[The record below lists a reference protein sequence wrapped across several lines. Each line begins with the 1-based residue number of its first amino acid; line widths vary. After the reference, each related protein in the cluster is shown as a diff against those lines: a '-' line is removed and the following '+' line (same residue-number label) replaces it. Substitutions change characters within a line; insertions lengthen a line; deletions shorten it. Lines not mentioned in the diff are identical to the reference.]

1 MLQIARPRSAASD
14 WGGGS
19 GGGNSEAPPRWP
31 CPLTG
36 SPDRRVG
43 GAFQVLCLTS
53 RVGCVERAMWEGL
66 RPPQPDS
73 ETPPSSQHTNF
84 ILCRTFKSRYHSQP
98 ALLRP
103 APRAGRRAEQTMTRE
118 RCWERARAWPQQQ
131 QWQHWHV
138 SCSGKVR
145 LLRQGAGSW
154 QGLASSPSGRGLR
167 GLTAQSRAGFE
178 WVKCFRE

>member
-1 MLQIARPRSAASD
+1 MRSNKSTTLLPLRKNTRWAVTEFCRSSVRPEPFFSRLGAACYRLPARDRLPLSD
-14 WGGGS
+14 SVGEGGGVWKGRS
-19 GGGNSEAPPRWP
+19 APPRWP

-36 SPDRRVG
+36 SPVRRVG

-103 APRAGRRAEQTMTRE
+103 ALTLMPPGRRSAFKFKFKF
-118 RCWERARAWPQQQ
+118 
-131 QWQHWHV
+131 
-138 SCSGKVR
+138 SLKI
-145 LLRQGAGSW
+145 
-154 QGLASSPSGRGLR
+154 
-167 GLTAQSRAGFE
+167 
-178 WVKCFRE
+178 